1 MIVPS
6 RSSGLPHELSEEVVR
21 RLVQVFYAR
30 ARSDLVLGPIFEKHV
45 GHRWEAH
52 LSALVDFWSSVALM
66 SGRYSGKPHLA
77 HVFLGLVP
85 EDFEQW
91 LRLFEETVS
100 EVCQGRTATFLMDR
114 AHRIADSLQIGLG
127 IGSKALRL
135 PAKTFADAP

>member
-1 MIVPS
+1 MTVLS
-6 RSSGLPHELSEEVVR
+6 LSSDLPDELSEDVVR
-21 RLVQVFYAR
+21 RLVQVFYVRAR
-30 ARSDLVLGPIFEKHV
+30 ADAVLGPIFEKHV

-77 HVFLGLVP
+77 HVPLGLAP
-85 EDFEQW
+85 EHFERW
-91 LRLFEETVS
+91 LRLFEETVP
-100 EVCQGRTATFLMDR
+100 EVCQGPAAAFLVDR

-135 PAKTFADAP
+135 PAKTVADAS